1 MRPVFGLNGPIGCAV
16 VSLLVVMGLF
26 VVVIVLVGLFVVL
39 GVGAIVTSPKFIP
52 SPVVTVVGGV
62 WVTTLFVV
70 RCAKGSS
77 FLFINMT
84 VITLL
89 TTLVVLSVELV
100 TLTEGGNVLYPVAPL
115 STGLIGGNVD
125 GSLTVVRISGIGGR
139 GGGVGGIR
147 LAVVVVVIVVVV
159 VDGSGVVV
167 VVVFMEVVVSAS
179 VVVVGTVVDVEVVVD
194 DGVVVVVVVVV
205 NISPERLFLIVSE
218 IKDVRGYVLE
228 DVEHILLKSSSER
241 DQTMLPPY
249 PSCKIH
255 FALFFTL

>member
-39 GVGAIVTSPKFIP
+39 GVGAIVTSPKFIT

-115 STGLIGGNVD
+115 STGTIGGNVD

-194 DGVVVVVVVVV
+194 DGVVVVVVVV
-205 NISPERLFLIVSE
+205 NISPERLFVIVSE

>member
-1 MRPVFGLNGPIGCAV
+1 
-16 VSLLVVMGLF
+16 MGLF

-167 VVVFMEVVVSAS
+167 VVVFMEVVISAS
-179 VVVVGTVVDVEVVVD
+179 FVVVGTVVDVEVVVD
-194 DGVVVVVVVVV
+194 DGVVVVVVVV
-205 NISPERLFLIVSE
+205 NISPERLFVIVSE

-255 FALFFTL
+255 FA

>member
-167 VVVFMEVVVSAS
+167 VVFMEVVISAS
-179 VVVVGTVVDVEVVVD
+179 FVVVGTVVDVEVVVD
-194 DGVVVVVVVVV
+194 DGVVVVVVVV
-205 NISPERLFLIVSE
+205 NISPERLFVIVSE

-255 FALFFTL
+255 FA

>member
-115 STGLIGGNVD
+115 STGTIGGNVD

-194 DGVVVVVVVVV
+194 DGVVVVVVVV
-205 NISPERLFLIVSE
+205 NISPERLFVIVSE

>member
-115 STGLIGGNVD
+115 STGTIGGNVD
-125 GSLTVVRISGIGGR
+125 GCLTVVRISGIGGR

-159 VDGSGVVV
+159 VEGSGVVV
-167 VVVFMEVVVSAS
+167 VVVFMEVVISAS

-194 DGVVVVVVVVV
+194 DGVVVVVVVV
-205 NISPERLFLIVSE
+205 NISPERLFVIVSE

>member
-26 VVVIVLVGLFVVL
+26 VVVIVLVGLFVVP
-39 GVGAIVTSPKFIP
+39 GVGAIVTSPKFIS
-52 SPVVTVVGGV
+52 SPGITVGGV

-70 RCAKGSS
+70 RRATGSS
-77 FLFINMT
+77 LLFINMT

-167 VVVFMEVVVSAS
+167 VVVFMEVVISAS
-179 VVVVGTVVDVEVVVD
+179 FVVVGTVVDVEVVVD

-205 NISPERLFLIVSE
+205 VNISPERLFVIVSE

-255 FALFFTL
+255 FA

>member
-167 VVVFMEVVVSAS
+167 VVVFMEVVISAS
-179 VVVVGTVVDVEVVVD
+179 FVVVGTVVDVEVVVD
-194 DGVVVVVVVVV
+194 DGVVVVVV
-205 NISPERLFLIVSE
+205 NISPERLFVIVSE

-255 FALFFTL
+255 FA

>member
-26 VVVIVLVGLFVVL
+26 VVVIVLVGLFVVP

-167 VVVFMEVVVSAS
+167 VVVFMEVVISAS

-205 NISPERLFLIVSE
+205 NISPERLFVIVSE

-255 FALFFTL
+255 FA

>member
-100 TLTEGGNVLYPVAPL
+100 TLTEGGNVLYPVTPL

-167 VVVFMEVVVSAS
+167 VVVFMEVVISAS
-179 VVVVGTVVDVEVVVD
+179 FVVVGTVVDVEVVVD
-194 DGVVVVVVVVV
+194 DGVVVVVVVV
-205 NISPERLFLIVSE
+205 NISPERLFVIVSE

-255 FALFFTL
+255 FA

>member
-115 STGLIGGNVD
+115 STGTIGGNVD

-167 VVVFMEVVVSAS
+167 VVVFMEVVISAS

-205 NISPERLFLIVSE
+205 VVNISPERLFVIVSE

-255 FALFFTL
+255 FA

>member
-167 VVVFMEVVVSAS
+167 VVVFMEVVISAS
-179 VVVVGTVVDVEVVVD
+179 FVVVGTVVDVEVVVD
-194 DGVVVVVVVVV
+194 DGVVVVVVV
-205 NISPERLFLIVSE
+205 NISPERLFVIVSE

-255 FALFFTL
+255 FA

>member
-194 DGVVVVVVVVV
+194 DGVVVVVVVV
-205 NISPERLFLIVSE
+205 NISPERLFVIVSE

>member
-159 VDGSGVVV
+159 VEGSGVVV
-167 VVVFMEVVVSAS
+167 VVVFMEVVISAS

-205 NISPERLFLIVSE
+205 NISPERLFVIVSE

-255 FALFFTL
+255 FA

>member
-167 VVVFMEVVVSAS
+167 VVVFMEVVISAS
-179 VVVVGTVVDVEVVVD
+179 FMVVGTVVDVEVVVD

-205 NISPERLFLIVSE
+205 VNISPERLFVIVSE

-255 FALFFTL
+255 FA

>member
-26 VVVIVLVGLFVVL
+26 VVVIVLVGLFVVP
-39 GVGAIVTSPKFIP
+39 GVGAIVTSPKFIS
-52 SPVVTVVGGV
+52 SPGITVGGV

-70 RCAKGSS
+70 RRATGSS
-77 FLFINMT
+77 LLFINMT

-115 STGLIGGNVD
+115 STGTIGGNVD

-194 DGVVVVVVVVV
+194 DGVVVVVVVV
-205 NISPERLFLIVSE
+205 NISPERLFVIVSE

>member
-52 SPVVTVVGGV
+52 SPVVIVVGGV

-159 VDGSGVVV
+159 VEGSGVVV
-167 VVVFMEVVVSAS
+167 VVVFMEVVISAS
-179 VVVVGTVVDVEVVVD
+179 FVVVGTVVDVEVVVD
-194 DGVVVVVVVVV
+194 DGVVVVVVVV
-205 NISPERLFLIVSE
+205 NISPERLFVIVSE

-249 PSCKIH
+249 PFCKIH

>member
-167 VVVFMEVVVSAS
+167 VVVFMEVVISAS

-194 DGVVVVVVVVV
+194 DGVVVVVVVV
-205 NISPERLFLIVSE
+205 NISPERLFVIVSE

>member
-52 SPVVTVVGGV
+52 SPVVIVVGGV

-115 STGLIGGNVD
+115 STGTIGGNVD
-125 GSLTVVRISGIGGR
+125 GCLTVVRISGIGGR

-159 VDGSGVVV
+159 VEGSGVVVV
-167 VVVFMEVVVSAS
+167 VVVFMEVVISAS

-194 DGVVVVVVVVV
+194 DGVVVVVVVV
-205 NISPERLFLIVSE
+205 NISPERLFVIVSE

-255 FALFFTL
+255 FA

>member
-115 STGLIGGNVD
+115 STGSTGTIGGNVD

-205 NISPERLFLIVSE
+205 NISPERLFVIVSE

-255 FALFFTL
+255 FA

>member
-26 VVVIVLVGLFVVL
+26 VVVIVLVGLFVVP
-39 GVGAIVTSPKFIP
+39 GVGAIVTSPRFIS
-52 SPVVTVVGGV
+52 SPGITVGGV

-70 RCAKGSS
+70 RRATGSS
-77 FLFINMT
+77 LLFINMT

-115 STGLIGGNVD
+115 STGSTGTIGGNVD

-205 NISPERLFLIVSE
+205 NISPERLFVIVSE

-255 FALFFTL
+255 FA

>member
-26 VVVIVLVGLFVVL
+26 VVVIVLVGLFVVP
-39 GVGAIVTSPKFIP
+39 GVGAIVTSPKFILT
-52 SPVVTVVGGV
+52 SPGITVGGV

-70 RCAKGSS
+70 RRATGSS
-77 FLFINMT
+77 LLFINMT
-84 VITLL
+84 VIILL
-89 TTLVVLSVELV
+89 TTLVVLSVVPV

-115 STGLIGGNVD
+115 SSGTIGGNVD

-167 VVVFMEVVVSAS
+167 VVVFMDVVVSAS

-194 DGVVVVVVVVV
+194 DSVVVVVVVV
-205 NISPERLFLIVSE
+205 NISPERLFVIVSE

-255 FALFFTL
+255 FA

>member
-39 GVGAIVTSPKFIP
+39 GVGAIVTSPKFIT

-167 VVVFMEVVVSAS
+167 VVVFMEVVISAS
-179 VVVVGTVVDVEVVVD
+179 FVVVGTVVDVEVVVD
-194 DGVVVVVVVVV
+194 DGVVVVVV
-205 NISPERLFLIVSE
+205 NISPERLFVIVSE

-255 FALFFTL
+255 FA

>member
-167 VVVFMEVVVSAS
+167 VVVFMDVVVSAS

-194 DGVVVVVVVVV
+194 DGVVVVVVVV
-205 NISPERLFLIVSE
+205 NISPERLFVIVSE

>member
-115 STGLIGGNVD
+115 STGTIGGNVD
-125 GSLTVVRISGIGGR
+125 GCLTVVRISGIGGR

-167 VVVFMEVVVSAS
+167 VVVFMEVVISAS

-205 NISPERLFLIVSE
+205 VNISPERLFVIVSE

-255 FALFFTL
+255 FA